1 MGRFFGRR
9 ELLGGAAV
17 AAGGLLVGAQGA
29 AAARPNATRPA
40 YVDPAVDSGP
50 LFTRLLN
57 TPVRVYDS
65 RSDKLPNGTD
75 PTTGVTDGKWVRLQ
89 TKAIDVCYVLG
100 EGRGLLAGGADSGS
114 LVVGSAETGV
124 SASAAGV
131 LMNITVT
138 NIEQSG
144 RLIVWSGD
152 TAVPSTSNMNWIG
165 TTGQLNS
172 LVMSRCAF
180 PGYVTLQLNG
190 ATTCKADVIVDVI
203 GWLEYTIA

>member
-9 ELLGGAAV
+9 ELLGGAA
-17 AAGGLLVGAQGA
+17 AAASGLLVGAQGA
-29 AAARPNATRPA
+29 HAARSGTAVPA
-40 YVDPAVDSGP
+40 YVDPSVDSGP

-65 RSDKLPNGTD
+65 RTDKLPNGTD
-75 PTTGVTDGKWVRLQ
+75 PNTGVTDGKWVRLQ
-89 TKAIDVCYVLG
+89 TKEIDVCFVLG
-100 EGRGLLAGGADSGS
+100 EGRALLNGGSGS
-114 LVVGSAETGV
+114 GPLVVGSAPTGV
-124 SASAAGV
+124 AESAAGV

-152 TAVPSTSNMNWIG
+152 TGVPSTSNMNWIG

-172 LVMSRCAF
+172 LVMSRCGF
-180 PGYVTLQLNG
+180 GGYVTLQLNG
-190 ATTCKADVIVDVI
+190 AANCKADLIVDVI
-203 GWLEYTIA
+203 GWLEYVIN